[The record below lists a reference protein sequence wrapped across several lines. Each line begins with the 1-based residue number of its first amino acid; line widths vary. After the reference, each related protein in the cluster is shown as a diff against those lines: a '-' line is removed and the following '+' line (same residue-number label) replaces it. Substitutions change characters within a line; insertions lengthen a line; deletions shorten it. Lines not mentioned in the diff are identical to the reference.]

1 MHSLEK
7 LELWSLL
14 NMMNNLE
21 ALSSWNSGLQNNYG
35 TPSIALAHG
44 TGASVWDVDG
54 NEYLDLLGGIA
65 TNILGHAHPKIV
77 AAISEQ
83 AGQLGHVSN
92 LYSHPRALELAQKL
106 NSLTG
111 QKSARTFFCNSG
123 AEANEAAIKL
133 SRKTGKYKIV
143 ATNESFHGRTMGA
156 LSLTGQPSKR
166 NPFKPLLKGIKH
178 VPFGDSSAM
187 KRAITKKTA
196 LVIVEPIMGEA
207 GVIVPP
213 SDYLKNLRKYC
224 DDNVALLVFDC
235 VQTGMGRTGDWFGYE
250 YSGIK
255 PDVITL
261 AKGLGGGLPLGAMIA
276 LGSASTLFSAGDHGS
291 TFGGNPV
298 ATAAGLAVIASIE
311 KEKVLKHVD
320 EVGEFLL
327 AELALIPG
335 VTEVRGA
342 GLLIGLTLEKPVAK
356 AVTKKC
362 QELGALINAP
372 GESTIRLAPALNVSM
387 KQAQKFVA
395 IFSQALKEVTHV

>member
-1 MHSLEK
+1 MK
-7 LELWSLL
+7 RWQR
-14 NMMNNLE
+14 
-21 ALSSWNSGLQNNYG
+21 ALQDNYG
-35 TPSIALAHG
+35 TPTIELVSG
-44 TGASVWDVDG
+44 KGSVVKDSNG
-54 NEYLDLLGGIA
+54 NTYLDFLAGIA
-65 TNILGHAHPKIV
+65 TNVLGHAHPAVVKAVTQQI
-77 AAISEQ
+77 AT
-83 AGQLGHVSN
+83 LGHVSN
-92 LYSHPRALELAQKL
+92 FYAHPNVLELAEKLQKM
-106 NSLTG
+106 TG
-111 QKSARTFFCNSG
+111 DKSARVFFCNSG
-123 AEANEAAIKL
+123 AEANEAALKL

-143 ATNESFHGRTMGA
+143 ATSESFHGRTMGA

-187 KRAITKKTA
+187 KRAITSKTA
-196 LVIVEPIMGEA
+196 MVIVEPIMGEA

-224 DDNVALLVFDC
+224 DDNGALLVFDC

-276 LGSASTLFSAGDHGS
+276 LGPASKLFAAGDHGS
-291 TFGGNPV
+291 TFGGNAV

-311 KEKVLKHVD
+311 KEKILKHVD

-362 QELGALINAP
+362 QESGALINAP